1 MIIIISGMGK
11 TLVYS
16 FILVASLLLTSFSLV
31 SVYGG
36 GGGTSGCSGD
46 CTPPTMGVD
55 EFGKIRV
62 TNGLGINENY
72 FDVDHYTQNL
82 PTQILEVGKTNTI
95 TLTVYE
101 NSGQQYFQH
110 LELHIAVIDKLVS
123 AILIEDSLASITLD
137 MDFEGTETTFTK
149 DPTNILQNVEVKRE
163 IKDDLTIITIG
174 FEMTQP
180 MDTNTI
186 MVDLWDARK
195 NSWKNYFVDAI
206 SVVPSLV
213 STDLDSDDDGV
224 QDSVEEQQGTDPN
237 NPDTDGDGLQDGFE
251 VKNKLNPLNNDSNG
265 DGLFDQF
272 EDLDNDGWDNLTEQ
286 EEGTD
291 PLDEDTDLDG
301 LPDPI
306 EAKFGTS
313 PTNEDSDGNGI
324 VDGLEDFDND
334 GITNAEE
341 FYEGMVDEIVG
352 MPGLVKQLMS
362 ESGSDEIPNWVENL
376 FVWYGEDKISEDE
389 LIGAIQFLINKEI
402 I

>member
-1 MIIIISGMGK
+1 MGK

-16 FILVASLLLTSFSLV
+16 FILVASILLTSSSLV
-31 SVYGG
+31 SVNDAGG
-36 GGGTSGCSGD
+36 DAGACVGD
-46 CTPPTMGVD
+46 CTPPTMGVNSYG
-55 EFGKIRV
+55 ESLVI
-62 TNGLGINENY
+62 NGLGINENY
-72 FDVDHYTQNL
+72 FDVDYHTQNL
-82 PTQILEVGKTNTI
+82 PTQILEVGKRNTI

-101 NSGQQYFQH
+101 NGGPQNFQH

-123 AILIEDSLASITLD
+123 AILIEDSLASIAWD
-137 MDFEGTETTFTK
+137 VDFEGTETTFTK

-163 IKDDLTIITIG
+163 IKDVLTIITIG
-174 FEMTQP
+174 FEITQP
-180 MDTNTI
+180 METNTI
-186 MVDLWDARK
+186 MVYQWDAKK

-206 SVVPSLV
+206 SVVPRLV
-213 STDLDSDDDGV
+213 SPDLDSDDDGLP
-224 QDSVEEQQGTDPN
+224 DLVEEQQGTDPN

-251 VKNKLNPLNNDSNG
+251 DKNKLDPLNIDSNG

-362 ESGSDEIPNWVENL
+362 ESGSDELPNWVENL
-376 FVWYGEDKISEDE
+376 FVWYGEEKISEDE